1 MNPRSCFFFVQTSQ
15 NHQCNDD
22 VGTKKTKIWVVCII
36 NIRPVHLIWEFAL
49 HPVVV
54 IFFKKCQKSVG
65 WSSCCKLRFG
75 EDGGQKNLKKRLK
88 KRRTSLMD
96 VPSTENHDTPR
107 PEFLRRGIVSYFFV
121 LGRVLRQ
128 RKYKSK
134 HCRNVLGRVLGQK
147 RNKIQIRSFKLEY
160 LSIIRGH
167 WDEFDLNY
175 LRNEFVSYFSVTV
188 IFIVTVIVL

>member
-1 MNPRSCFFFVQTSQ
+1 
-15 NHQCNDD
+15 
-22 VGTKKTKIWVVCII
+22 
-36 NIRPVHLIWEFAL
+36 
-49 HPVVV
+49 
-54 IFFKKCQKSVG
+54 
-65 WSSCCKLRFG
+65 
-75 EDGGQKNLKKRLK
+75 
-88 KRRTSLMD
+88 MD

-175 LRNEFVSYFSVTV
+175 LLKYIYTRNRNNKIDYEIDCLSIWTSFSKAIKKTWVGKPMNHKMYLYLLDNFVKRRCQHSIAYFSFFVYINCNICALGSRLLSNLVV
-188 IFIVTVIVL
+188 IWLRFLIDC